1 VAQRSTKERHYKG
14 PAEVWV
20 DGAQQFEA
28 EVRLTK
34 REVVEDVQTLAGT
47 ESVLAGA
54 TWDGRFHGL
63 ATEGLRRLH
72 ALGEFEL
79 KLPDGSVGRAV
90 LPNGRDLTY
99 LNGVG
104 DPPF

>member
-1 VAQRSTKERHYKG
+1 MKRTREVHYKG

-20 DGAQQFEA
+20 DGARQFEA

-34 REVVEDVQTLAGT
+34 REVVEEVQTLAGT
-47 ESVLAGA
+47 ESVLAGT

-79 KLPDGSVGRAV
+79 KLSDGLVGRAM
-90 LPNGRDLTY
+90 LPNDRDLTY

>member
-1 VAQRSTKERHYKG
+1 MAQRSTKESHHKG
-14 PAEVWV
+14 SAEVWV
-20 DGAQQFEA
+20 DGTQQFEA

-34 REVVEDVQTLAGT
+34 RDIVEDVQTLAGT
-47 ESVLAGA
+47 ESVLAET

-99 LNGVG
+99 LHGVG

>member
-1 VAQRSTKERHYKG
+1 MTTREAHYKG

-20 DGAQQFEA
+20 DGVQQFEG

-34 REVVEDVQTLAGT
+34 RVVVEDVQTLAGT
-47 ESVLAGA
+47 ESVLAGT

-79 KLPDGSVGRAV
+79 KLSDGLIGRAV
-90 LPNGRDLTY
+90 LPNARDLTY

>member
-1 VAQRSTKERHYKG
+1 MTTTREVHYKG

-20 DGAQQFEA
+20 DGAQQFEGD
-28 EVRLTK
+28 VRLTK
-34 REVVEDVQTLAGT
+34 HEVVEDVQTLAGT
-47 ESVLAGA
+47 ESVLAGS

-79 KLPDGSVGRAV
+79 RLSDGSVGRAV
-90 LPNGRDLTY
+90 LPNGRDVTY